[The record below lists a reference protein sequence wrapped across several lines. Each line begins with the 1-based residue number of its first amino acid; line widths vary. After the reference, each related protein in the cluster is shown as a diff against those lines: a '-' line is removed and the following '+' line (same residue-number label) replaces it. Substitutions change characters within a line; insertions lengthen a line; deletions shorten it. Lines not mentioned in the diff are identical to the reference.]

1 MQTFDQFLHQTQE
14 LGSHIHWGELNSRLA
29 ARHVAC
35 TGKGVEVVAL
45 RRNPRTGD
53 KTLLNLA
60 KRKAE
65 RKRSFQ
71 HVPKDILG
79 TEESHPPAGE
89 TSTLLLVA
97 RLPWSS
103 GTVINLR
110 EQKQKEG

>member
-35 TGKGVEVVAL
+35 TGKEVEVVVL
-45 RRNPRTGD
+45 RKNSRTGD
-53 KTLLNLA
+53 KISLNLA
-60 KRKAE
+60 KRKGE

-71 HVPKDILG
+71 HMAKDILG

-89 TSTLLLVA
+89 TSTLLLLVA

-103 GTVINLR
+103 GMIINF
-110 EQKQKEG
+110 